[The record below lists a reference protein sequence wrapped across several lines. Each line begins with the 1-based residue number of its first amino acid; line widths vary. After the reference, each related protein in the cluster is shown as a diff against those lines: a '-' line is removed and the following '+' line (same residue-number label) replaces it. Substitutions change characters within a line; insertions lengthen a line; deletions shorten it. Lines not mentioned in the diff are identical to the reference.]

1 MPMAMPSDHD
11 PTDAAPHPSSGRLDR
26 LDRELSRRAAVDWP
40 HPRWFTV
47 PLGGLSL
54 SANYGVL
61 WYVLCLVPWLFGVAD
76 PIWKALYV
84 AAPVT
89 LVEMTGFVIKHFV
102 GRARPPVAD
111 PSQPEQIPLP
121 LSKSF
126 PSSHASM
133 AVVGTFTLGDRT
145 YTQTFCHG
153 GKRFDEL
160 LAELNAERI
169 GEVMRHD
176 ASTGTI
182 PEEIAVEWAKA
193 WVEALEARL
202 KEAA

>member
-1 MPMAMPSDHD
+1 MLMAMPSDHG
-11 PTDAAPHPSSGRLDR
+11 PTQAAPPPSSGRLDR

-61 WYVLCLVPWLFGVAD
+61 WYVLCLVPLLFGAAD
-76 PIWKALYV
+76 PLWKALYV

-133 AVVGTFTLGDRT
+133 AVVGVFTLGALYPQFIPALVVLALVLMFSRVYLGVHYLGDVL
-145 YTQTFCHG
+145 G
-153 GKRFDEL
+153 GLVYGLIWAAFWVL
-160 LAELNAERI
+160 LVPRP
-169 GEVMRHD
+169 V
-176 ASTGTI
+176 
-182 PEEIAVEWAKA
+182 
-193 WVEALEARL
+193 
-202 KEAA
+202 

>member
-1 MPMAMPSDHD
+1 MPMAMPSDHG
-11 PTDAAPHPSSGRLDR
+11 PTEAAARPSSGRLDR

-61 WYVLCLVPWLFGVAD
+61 WYVLCLVPWLLGAAD
-76 PIWKALYV
+76 PFWKALYV

-89 LVEMTGFVIKHFV
+89 LVEMTGFVIKHFI

-133 AVVGTFTLGDRT
+133 AVVGTFTLGALYPQFIPAFVVLALVLMFSRVYLGVHYLGDVL
-145 YTQTFCHG
+145 G
-153 GKRFDEL
+153 GL
-160 LAELNAERI
+160 VYGL
-169 GEVMRHD
+169 V
-176 ASTGTI
+176 
-182 PEEIAVEWAKA
+182 WAAA
-193 WVEALEARL
+193 WVLLVPRPG
-202 KEAA
+202 

>member
-1 MPMAMPSDHD
+1 MPMAMPSDHGPD
-11 PTDAAPHPSSGRLDR
+11 EAAAHPGSGRLDR
-26 LDRELSRRAAVDWP
+26 LDRELSRGAAVDWP

-61 WYVLCLVPWLFGVAD
+61 WYVLCLVPWLFGAAD
-76 PIWKALYV
+76 PLWKALYV

-133 AVVGTFTLGDRT
+133 AVVGTFTLGALYPQFIPAFVVLALVLMFSRV
-145 YTQTFCHG
+145 YLG
-153 GKRFDEL
+153 GHYLGDVL
-160 LAELNAERI
+160 GGLVYGLI
-169 GEVMRHD
+169 
-176 ASTGTI
+176 
-182 PEEIAVEWAKA
+182 WAAA
-193 WVEALEARL
+193 WVLLVPRPV
-202 KEAA
+202 

>member
-1 MPMAMPSDHD
+1 MQTPSDQ
-11 PTDAAPHPSSGRLDR
+11 APADTATRPGHGGLADLDR
-26 LDRELSRRAAVDWP
+26 ALSRRAAIGWP

-47 PLGGLSL
+47 PLGALSL

-61 WYVLCLVPWLFGVAD
+61 WYVLCLVPWLFGAAD
-76 PIWKALYV
+76 PLWKALYV

-89 LVEMTGFVIKHFV
+89 LVEMTGFVIKQLV

-133 AVVGTFTLGDRT
+133 AVVGTFTLGALYPQSIPALVVLALVLMSSRVYLGVHYLGDVL
-145 YTQTFCHG
+145 G
-153 GKRFDEL
+153 G
-160 LAELNAERI
+160 LAYGLVWGA
-169 GEVMRHD
+169 
-176 ASTGTI
+176 
-182 PEEIAVEWAKA
+182 A
-193 WVEALEARL
+193 WVLLVPAPV
-202 KEAA
+202 

>member
-1 MPMAMPSDHD
+1 MPFVPGS
-11 PTDAAPHPSSGRLDR
+11 TDAVPPPPGRLDR
-26 LDRELSRRAAVDWP
+26 LDRALSRRAAVDWP

-47 PLGGLSL
+47 PLSGLSL

-61 WYVLCLVPWLFGVAD
+61 WYVLCLVPWLFGAAD

-84 AAPVT
+84 AVPVT

-111 PSQPEQIPLP
+111 PTQAEQIPLP

-133 AVVGTFTLGDRT
+133 AVVGTFTLGMLAPQWIPALIALVIVLCFSRVYLGVHYLGDVM
-145 YTQTFCHG
+145 G
-153 GKRFDEL
+153 GL
-160 LAELNAERI
+160 VYGLVWGA
-169 GEVMRHD
+169 
-176 ASTGTI
+176 
-182 PEEIAVEWAKA
+182 A
-193 WVEALEARL
+193 WVLLVPAPV
-202 KEAA
+202 

>member
-1 MPMAMPSDHD
+1 MAIPSDRG
-11 PTDAAPHPSSGRLDR
+11 PLDAAPTPSAGRLDR
-26 LDRELSRRAAVDWP
+26 LDRAVSRRVSMGWP

-61 WYVLCLVPWLFGVAD
+61 WYVLCLVPWLFGAAD
-76 PIWKALYV
+76 PLWKALYV

-133 AVVGTFTLGDRT
+133 ALVATLTLGALYPQWIPALVILSLVLMFSRVYLGVHYLGDVL
-145 YTQTFCHG
+145 G
-153 GKRFDEL
+153 GLIYGLVFG
-160 LAELNAERI
+160 A
-169 GEVMRHD
+169 
-176 ASTGTI
+176 
-182 PEEIAVEWAKA
+182 A
-193 WVEALEARL
+193 WVLLVPAPV
-202 KEAA
+202 